1 MLTSGISVITQAA
14 PAPPDHSA
22 LWTILLT
29 QAVTLGLFY
38 WALREARRKD
48 RKARKAERLKDQQA
62 LENHRE
68 NERETLRL
76 NLKREVFLEVAPAI
90 QNNYMALTAFVDL
103 ELSIYDLQNKTRDT
117 LSQSGGA
124 IAKLQAVAADETL
137 EAARQVQ
144 TLLGTTYIRLIVAR
158 GALGE
163 RKDLDA
169 VREIARLWRNEVAA
183 FPLLISSL
191 IEHVRQELHLPFDR
205 ERFEAG
211 VVDSNARLLSEL
223 EKFIG
228 PLDN

>member
-1 MLTSGISVITQAA
+1 MLTSWISVIAQAA
-14 PAPPDHSA
+14 PAPADHSA

-48 RKARKAERLKDQQA
+48 RKARKAERRKDQQA

-90 QNNYMALTAFVDL
+90 QNNYLALSAFVDL
-103 ELSIYDLQNKTRDT
+103 QLSISDLHKKTLET
-117 LSQSGGA
+117 LAQSAGA

-144 TLLGTTYIRLIVAR
+144 TLLGTIYVRLIAAR

-163 RKDLDA
+163 RNDVEAIK
-169 VREIARLWRNEVAA
+169 EIAGHWKKEVAT
-183 FPLLISSL
+183 FPPLISSL

-205 ERFEAG
+205 ERFEVG
-211 VVDSNARLLSEL
+211 IVDSNARMFTEL
-223 EKFIG
+223 EKIMG
-228 PLDN
+228 SLG

>member
-1 MLTSGISVITQAA
+1 MLTSWISVIAQAA
-14 PAPPDHSA
+14 PAPADHSA

-48 RKARKAERLKDQQA
+48 RKARKAERRKDQKA

-90 QNNYMALTAFVDL
+90 QNNYLALAAFVDL
-103 ELSIYDLQNKTRDT
+103 QLSIHDLQENTRNT
-117 LSQSGGA
+117 LAQSGGA

-144 TLLGTTYIRLIVAR
+144 TLLGTIYIRLIAAR
-158 GALGE
+158 GALEE
-163 RKDLDA
+163 RNDLDA
-169 VREIARLWRNEVAA
+169 IREIARLWRNEVAA
-183 FPLLISSL
+183 FPPLISSL

-205 ERFEAG
+205 ERFVAG
-211 VVDSNARLLSEL
+211 VVDSNSRMFAEL
-223 EKFIG
+223 EKIMG
-228 PLDN
+228 PLG